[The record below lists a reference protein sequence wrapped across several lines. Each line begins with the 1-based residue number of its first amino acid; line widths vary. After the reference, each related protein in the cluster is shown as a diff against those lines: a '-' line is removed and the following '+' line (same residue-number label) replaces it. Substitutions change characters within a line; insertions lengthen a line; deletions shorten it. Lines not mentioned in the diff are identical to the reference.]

1 MHSWKP
7 RRTRSAG
14 EISASCFSS
23 RPKMRVDVIDLAGNE
38 EFGEAG
44 ESDGFVM
51 QVLSVGADPTKG
63 NDTIRCEVS
72 HTSQA

>member
-1 MHSWKP
+1 M
-7 RRTRSAG
+7 
-14 EISASCFSS
+14 
-23 RPKMRVDVIDLAGNE
+23 IDLAGNE